1 VLRGFVILVKLQVAD
16 SMPLMLMLLMPTL
29 MQIRAWGCAL
39 M

>member
-1 VLRGFVILVKLQVAD
+1 VLRGFVIQVKLRVAD

-29 MQIRAWGCAL
+29 MQARAWGCAL